1 MGDLIRQFA
10 SVLIEIW
17 RHKKQ
22 KNQTLFRNVLSE
34 TCYNSKYIEKPEA
47 YSETC

>member
-17 RHKKQ
+17 RHKKH
-22 KNQTLFRNVLSE
+22 KKARLYLE
-34 TCYNSKYIEKPEA
+34 TCYLKPVTILNTEIPEA